1 MSEMKNAVGAGTGR
15 SGDDLCAGNSV
26 REFKIWAD
34 VLNYG
39 KKILKNAGIVEADLD
54 AWYLFEQSFG
64 ISRAQYFLCAREN
77 IVGSTAQKMTAQEQ
91 TGNSLESK
99 NALDCV
105 ELWLKEKLSAYENAL
120 KKRVARIP
128 LQQIIG
134 QQEFMGLSF
143 FVNEHVLIPRQD
155 TETLVELVLQEQKDK
170 DISILDMCTGS
181 GCIAVSLKKLGGYAH
196 VEGADISEESLKVA
210 KRNSEEILENNDVN
224 NDAVSSRTE
233 QIQNCT
239 NLTNNQNKQNNSAK
253 RKISEAS
260 KLSQAGVTFRHSDMF
275 SNFPETEQ
283 FDVIVSNPPYIPSA
297 VIEELEP
304 EVRDHEP
311 RGALDGTADGL
322 YFYRILAEECAKHL
336 TPGGHVYFETGY
348 DQGAAVK
355 ELLDIHGFKDTR
367 VIQDLAGKD
376 RVVCGAWQTAGRM
389 RRFYRCLTVW
399 MTCYGITKS

>member
-1 MSEMKNAVGAGTGR
+1 MSEMKSAVGAGTDR
-15 SGDDLCAGNSV
+15 SGDDLCVENSV

-54 AWYLFEQSFG
+54 AWYLFGQIFG

-77 IVGSTAQKMTAQEQ
+77 IAGSTAQKMAAQEL

-105 ELWLKEKLSAYENAL
+105 ELWLKEKLSAYENTME
-120 KKRVARIP
+120 KRASRIP
-128 LQQIIG
+128 LQQILG
-134 QQEFMGLSF
+134 QQEFMGLTF

-155 TETLVELVLQEQKDK
+155 TETLVELVLNEQKDK
-170 DISILDMCTGS
+170 NVSILDMCTGS
-181 GCIAVSLKKLGGYAH
+181 GCIAVSLKKLGGYAC
-196 VEGADISEESLKVA
+196 VEGADISEEALKVA

-233 QIQNCT
+233 QIQNCM
-239 NLTNNQNKQNNSAK
+239 NLTNNQNKQDNSEE
-253 RKISEAS
+253 RMVSEARRVP
-260 KLSQAGVTFRHSDMF
+260 QTGVTFRHSDMF
-275 SNFPETEQ
+275 SAFSEIEQ
-283 FDVIVSNPPYIPSA
+283 FNVIVSNPPYIPSA

-336 TPGGHVYFETGY
+336 TPGGHVYFEIGY

-367 VIQDLAGKD
+367 VIQDLTGKD
-376 RVVCGAWQTAGRM
+376 RVVCGTWQTAG
-389 RRFYRCLTVW
+389 V
-399 MTCYGITKS
+399 

>member
-26 REFKIWAD
+26 CEFKIWAD

-39 KKILKNAGIVEADLD
+39 KKILKNARIVEADLD
-54 AWYLFEQSFG
+54 AWYLFGQIFG

-77 IVGSTAQKMTAQEQ
+77 IAGSTAQKMAAQEQ

-105 ELWLKEKLSAYENAL
+105 ELWLKEKLSAYENTL
-120 KKRVARIP
+120 EKRASRIP
-128 LQQIIG
+128 LQQILG
-134 QQEFMGLSF
+134 QQEFMGLTF

-155 TETLVELVLQEQKDK
+155 TETLVELVLNEQKDK
-170 DISILDMCTGS
+170 NVSILDMCTGS
-181 GCIAVSLKKLGGYAH
+181 GCIAVSLKKLGGYAS
-196 VEGADISEESLKVA
+196 VEGADISEEALKVA
-210 KRNSEEILENNDVN
+210 KRNSEEILENSDVN

-239 NLTNNQNKQNNSAK
+239 NLTNNQNKQDNSEE
-253 RKISEAS
+253 RMVSEVRTVP
-260 KLSQAGVTFRHSDMF
+260 QTGVIFRLSDMF
-275 SNFPETEQ
+275 SAFSETER
-283 FDVIVSNPPYIPSA
+283 FNVIVSNPPYIPSA

-336 TPGGHVYFETGY
+336 TPGGHVYFEIGY

-367 VIQDLAGKD
+367 VIQDLTGKD
-376 RVVCGAWQTAGRM
+376 RVVCGTWQTAG
-389 RRFYRCLTVW
+389 V
-399 MTCYGITKS
+399 

>member
-26 REFKIWAD
+26 CEFKIWAD

-77 IVGSTAQKMTAQEQ
+77 IVGSTAQKIAVQEQ
-91 TGNSLESK
+91 HGDLLESG
-99 NALDCV
+99 NALDCA
-105 ELWLKEKLSAYENAL
+105 ELWLKEKLSAYEHAL
-120 KKRVARIP
+120 KKRAARIP

-196 VEGADISEESLKVA
+196 VEGADISEEALKVA

-224 NDAVSSRTE
+224 NDAVNSRTE

-239 NLTNNQNKQNNSAK
+239 NLTNNQNKQDNSEE
-253 RKISEAS
+253 RMVSEVRRV
-260 KLSQAGVTFRHSDMF
+260 SQTGVTFRHSDMF
-275 SNFPETEQ
+275 SSFRETEQ
-283 FDVIVSNPPYIPSA
+283 FNVIVSNPPYIPSA

-336 TPGGHVYFETGY
+336 TPGGHVYFEIGY

-376 RVVCGAWQTAGRM
+376 RVVCGTWQTTG
-389 RRFYRCLTVW
+389 V
-399 MTCYGITKS
+399 

>member
-1 MSEMKNAVGAGTGR
+1 MNEMKGAVGAGTGR
-15 SGDDLCAGNSV
+15 PGDDLCAENSV
-26 REFKIWAD
+26 REFKVWAD

-54 AWYLFEQSFG
+54 AWYLFEQIFG

-77 IVGSTAQKMTAQEQ
+77 IVGSMAQKIAVQEQ
-91 TGNSLESK
+91 HGDLLESG
-99 NALDCV
+99 NALECA

-120 KKRVARIP
+120 KKRAARIP

-134 QQEFMGLSF
+134 QQEFMGLTF

-196 VEGADISEESLKVA
+196 VEGSDISEEALKVA
-210 KRNSEEILENNDVN
+210 KRNSEEILENSDVN

-239 NLTNNQNKQNNSAK
+239 NLTNNQNKQDNSED
-253 RKISEAS
+253 RMVSEVRRAS
-260 KLSQAGVTFRHSDMF
+260 QTGVTFRHSDMF
-275 SNFPETEQ
+275 SSFRETEQ
-283 FDVIVSNPPYIPSA
+283 FNVIVSNPPYIPSA

-336 TPGGHVYFETGY
+336 TPGGHVYFEIGY

-367 VIQDLAGKD
+367 VIQDLTGKD
-376 RVVCGAWQTAGRM
+376 RVVCGAWQTTG
-389 RRFYRCLTVW
+389 V
-399 MTCYGITKS
+399 

>member
-26 REFKIWAD
+26 CEFKIWAD

-77 IVGSTAQKMTAQEQ
+77 IVGSTAQKIAVQEQ
-91 TGNSLESK
+91 HGDLLESG
-99 NALDCV
+99 NALDCA
-105 ELWLKEKLSAYENAL
+105 ELWLKEKLSAYEHAL
-120 KKRVARIP
+120 KKRAARIP

-239 NLTNNQNKQNNSAK
+239 NLTNNQNKQDNSEE
-253 RKISEAS
+253 RMVSEAS

-336 TPGGHVYFETGY
+336 TPGGHVYFEIGY

-376 RVVCGAWQTAGRM
+376 RVVCGTWQTTG
-389 RRFYRCLTVW
+389 V
-399 MTCYGITKS
+399 

>member
-26 REFKIWAD
+26 CEFKIWAD

-99 NALDCV
+99 NALDCA
-105 ELWLKEKLSAYENAL
+105 ELWLKEKLSAYEHAL
-120 KKRVARIP
+120 KKRAARIP

-239 NLTNNQNKQNNSAK
+239 NLTNNQNKQDNSEE
-253 RKISEAS
+253 RMVSEAS

-336 TPGGHVYFETGY
+336 TPGGHVYFEIGY
-348 DQGAAVK
+348 DQGMAVK
-355 ELLDIHGFKDTR
+355 ELLDNHGFKDTR

-376 RVVCGAWQTAGRM
+376 RVVCGAWQTAG
-389 RRFYRCLTVW
+389 V
-399 MTCYGITKS
+399 

>member
-1 MSEMKNAVGAGTGR
+1 MNEMKGAVGAGTGR
-15 SGDDLCAGNSV
+15 PGDDLCVENSV

-54 AWYLFEQSFG
+54 AWYLFEQIFG

-77 IVGSTAQKMTAQEQ
+77 IVGSTAQKIAVQEQ
-91 TGNSLESK
+91 HGDLLESG
-99 NALDCV
+99 NALECA
-105 ELWLKEKLSAYENAL
+105 ELWLKEKLSAYEHAL
-120 KKRVARIP
+120 KKRAARIP

-239 NLTNNQNKQNNSAK
+239 NLTNNQNKQDNSED
-253 RKISEAS
+253 RMVSEVRTVP
-260 KLSQAGVTFRHSDMF
+260 QTGVTFRRSDMF
-275 SNFPETEQ
+275 SAFPETER
-283 FDVIVSNPPYIPSA
+283 FNVIVSNPPYIPSA

-336 TPGGHVYFETGY
+336 TPGGHVYFEIGY

-367 VIQDLAGKD
+367 VIQDLTGKD
-376 RVVCGAWQTAGRM
+376 RVVCGAWQTAG
-389 RRFYRCLTVW
+389 V
-399 MTCYGITKS
+399 

>member
-54 AWYLFEQSFG
+54 AWYLFEQIFG

-77 IVGSTAQKMTAQEQ
+77 IAGSTAQKMTAQEQ

-105 ELWLKEKLSAYENAL
+105 ELWLKEKLSAYENTL
-120 KKRVARIP
+120 EKRASRIP
-128 LQQIIG
+128 LQQILG
-134 QQEFMGLSF
+134 QQEFMGLTF

-155 TETLVELVLQEQKDK
+155 TETLVELVLNEQKDK
-170 DISILDMCTGS
+170 NVSILDMCTGS
-181 GCIAVSLKKLGGYAH
+181 GCIAVSLKKLGGYAC
-196 VEGADISEESLKVA
+196 VEGADISEEALKVA
-210 KRNSEEILENNDVN
+210 KRNSEEILENSDVN

-239 NLTNNQNKQNNSAK
+239 NLTNNQNKQDNSEE
-253 RKISEAS
+253 RMVSEVRTVP
-260 KLSQAGVTFRHSDMF
+260 QTGVTFRHSDMF
-275 SNFPETEQ
+275 SAFPETER
-283 FDVIVSNPPYIPSA
+283 FNVIVSNPPYIPSA
-297 VIEELEP
+297 VIEALEP

-336 TPGGHVYFETGY
+336 TPGGHVYFEIGY

-367 VIQDLAGKD
+367 VIQDLTGKD
-376 RVVCGAWQTAGRM
+376 RVVCGAWQTAG
-389 RRFYRCLTVW
+389 V
-399 MTCYGITKS
+399 

>member
-1 MSEMKNAVGAGTGR
+1 MNEMKGAVGAGTGR
-15 SGDDLCAGNSV
+15 PGDDLCVENSV

-54 AWYLFEQSFG
+54 AWYLFEQIFG

-77 IVGSTAQKMTAQEQ
+77 IVGSTAQKMAAQEL
-91 TGNSLESK
+91 TGNSFESK

-105 ELWLKEKLSAYENAL
+105 ELWLKEKLSAYENTL
-120 KKRVARIP
+120 EKRASRIP
-128 LQQIIG
+128 LQQILG
-134 QQEFMGLSF
+134 QQEFMGLTF

-155 TETLVELVLQEQKDK
+155 TETLVELVLNEQKDK
-170 DISILDMCTGS
+170 NISILDMCTGS
-181 GCIAVSLKKLGGYAH
+181 GCIAVSLKKLGGYTC
-196 VEGADISEESLKVA
+196 VEGADISEEALKVA
-210 KRNSEEILENNDVN
+210 KRNSEEILENSDVN

-239 NLTNNQNKQNNSAK
+239 NLTNNQNKQDNSEE
-253 RKISEAS
+253 RMVSEVRRG
-260 KLSQAGVTFRHSDMF
+260 SQTGVTFRHSDMF
-275 SNFPETEQ
+275 SSFRETEQ
-283 FDVIVSNPPYIPSA
+283 FNVIVSNPPYIPSA

-336 TPGGHVYFETGY
+336 TPGGHVYFEIGY
-348 DQGAAVK
+348 DQGMAVK
-355 ELLDIHGFKDTR
+355 KLLDNHGFKDTR
-367 VIQDLAGKD
+367 VIQDLTGKD
-376 RVVCGAWQTAGRM
+376 RVVCGTWQTAG
-389 RRFYRCLTVW
+389 V
-399 MTCYGITKS
+399 

>member
-1 MSEMKNAVGAGTGR
+1 MSEMKSAVGAGMDR
-15 SGDDLCAGNSV
+15 SGDDLCVENSV

-39 KKILKNAGIVEADLD
+39 KKILKNARIVEADLD
-54 AWYLFEQSFG
+54 AWYLFGQIFG

-77 IVGSTAQKMTAQEQ
+77 IVGSTAQKMAAQEQ

-99 NALDCV
+99 NTLDCV
-105 ELWLKEKLSAYENAL
+105 ELWLKEKMSAYENTL
-120 KKRVARIP
+120 EKRASRIP
-128 LQQIIG
+128 LQQILG
-134 QQEFMGLSF
+134 QQEFMGLTF

-155 TETLVELVLQEQKDK
+155 TETLVELVLNEQKDK
-170 DISILDMCTGS
+170 NISILDMCTGS
-181 GCIAVSLKKLGGYAH
+181 GCIAVSLKKLGGYAC
-196 VEGADISEESLKVA
+196 VEGADISEEALKVA
-210 KRNSEEILENNDVN
+210 KRNSEEILENSDVN

-239 NLTNNQNKQNNSAK
+239 NLTNNQNKQDNSEE
-253 RKISEAS
+253 RMVSEVRTVP
-260 KLSQAGVTFRHSDMF
+260 QTGVIFRLSDMF
-275 SNFPETEQ
+275 SAFSETER
-283 FDVIVSNPPYIPSA
+283 FNVIVSNPPYIPSA

-336 TPGGHVYFETGY
+336 TPGGHVYFEIGY

-367 VIQDLAGKD
+367 VIQDLTGKD
-376 RVVCGAWQTAGRM
+376 RVVCGTWQTAG
-389 RRFYRCLTVW
+389 V
-399 MTCYGITKS
+399 

>member
-77 IVGSTAQKMTAQEQ
+77 IVGSTAQKIAVQEQ
-91 TGNSLESK
+91 HGDLLESG
-99 NALDCV
+99 NALECA
-105 ELWLKEKLSAYENAL
+105 ELWLKEKLSAYEHAL
-120 KKRVARIP
+120 KKRAARIP

-239 NLTNNQNKQNNSAK
+239 NLTNNQNKQDNSEE
-253 RKISEAS
+253 RMVSEAS

-336 TPGGHVYFETGY
+336 TPGGHVYFEIGY
-348 DQGAAVK
+348 DQGMAVK
-355 ELLDIHGFKDTR
+355 ELLDNHGFKDTR

-376 RVVCGAWQTAGRM
+376 RVVCGAWQTAG
-389 RRFYRCLTVW
+389 V
-399 MTCYGITKS
+399 

>member
-15 SGDDLCAGNSV
+15 SGDDLCVGNSV
-26 REFKIWAD
+26 HEFKIWAD

-77 IVGSTAQKMTAQEQ
+77 IVGSTAQKIAVQEQ
-91 TGNSLESK
+91 HRDLLESG
-99 NALDCV
+99 NALECA
-105 ELWLKEKLSAYENAL
+105 ELWLKEKLSAYEHAL
-120 KKRVARIP
+120 KKRAARIP

-224 NDAVSSRTE
+224 NDAVNSRTE

-239 NLTNNQNKQNNSAK
+239 NLTNNQNKQDNSEE
-253 RKISEAS
+253 RMVSEAS

-336 TPGGHVYFETGY
+336 TPGGHVYFEIGY
-348 DQGAAVK
+348 DQGMAVK
-355 ELLDIHGFKDTR
+355 ELLDNHGFKDTR

-376 RVVCGAWQTAGRM
+376 RVVCGAWQTAG
-389 RRFYRCLTVW
+389 V
-399 MTCYGITKS
+399 

>member
-1 MSEMKNAVGAGTGR
+1 MSEMKSAVGAGMDR
-15 SGDDLCAGNSV
+15 SGDDLCVENSV

-54 AWYLFEQSFG
+54 AWYLFEQIFG

-77 IVGSTAQKMTAQEQ
+77 IVGSTAQKIAVQEQ
-91 TGNSLESK
+91 HGDLLESG
-99 NALDCV
+99 NALECA
-105 ELWLKEKLSAYENAL
+105 ELWLKEKLSAYEHAL
-120 KKRVARIP
+120 KKRAARIP

-224 NDAVSSRTE
+224 NDAVNSRTE

-239 NLTNNQNKQNNSAK
+239 NLTNNQNKQDNSEE
-253 RKISEAS
+253 RMVSEVRRV
-260 KLSQAGVTFRHSDMF
+260 SQTGVTFRRSDMF
-275 SNFPETEQ
+275 SSFRGTEQ

-336 TPGGHVYFETGY
+336 TPGGHVYFEIGY

-367 VIQDLAGKD
+367 VIQDLTGKD
-376 RVVCGAWQTAGRM
+376 RVVCGAWQTAG
-389 RRFYRCLTVW
+389 V
-399 MTCYGITKS
+399 

>member
-1 MSEMKNAVGAGTGR
+1 MSEMKSAVGAGTDR
-15 SGDDLCAGNSV
+15 SGDDLCVENSV

-54 AWYLFEQSFG
+54 AWYLFGQIFG

-77 IVGSTAQKMTAQEQ
+77 IAGSTAQKMAAQEQ

-99 NALDCV
+99 KALDCV
-105 ELWLKEKLSAYENAL
+105 ELWLKEKLSAYENTL
-120 KKRVARIP
+120 EKRASRIP
-128 LQQIIG
+128 LQQILG
-134 QQEFMGLSF
+134 QQEFMGLTF

-155 TETLVELVLQEQKDK
+155 TETLVELVLNEQKDK
-170 DISILDMCTGS
+170 NISILDMCTGS
-181 GCIAVSLKKLGGYAH
+181 GCIAVSLKKLGGYTC
-196 VEGADISEESLKVA
+196 VEGADISEEALKVA
-210 KRNSEEILENNDVN
+210 KRNSEEILENSDVN

-239 NLTNNQNKQNNSAK
+239 NLTNNQNKQDNSEE
-253 RKISEAS
+253 RMVSEVRRG
-260 KLSQAGVTFRHSDMF
+260 SQTGVTFRHSDMF
-275 SNFPETEQ
+275 SSFRETEQ
-283 FDVIVSNPPYIPSA
+283 FNVIVSNPPYIPSA

-336 TPGGHVYFETGY
+336 TPGGHVYFEIGY
-348 DQGAAVK
+348 DQGMAVK
-355 ELLDIHGFKDTR
+355 ELLDNHGFKDTR
-367 VIQDLAGKD
+367 VIQDLTGKD
-376 RVVCGAWQTAGRM
+376 RVVCGTWQTAG
-389 RRFYRCLTVW
+389 V
-399 MTCYGITKS
+399 

>member
-26 REFKIWAD
+26 CEFKIWAD

-77 IVGSTAQKMTAQEQ
+77 IVGSTAQKIAVQEQ
-91 TGNSLESK
+91 HGDLLESG
-99 NALDCV
+99 NALECA
-105 ELWLKEKLSAYENAL
+105 ELWLEEKLSAYENAL
-120 KKRVARIP
+120 KKRAARIP

-143 FVNEHVLIPRQD
+143 FVNEHVLIPRLD

-239 NLTNNQNKQNNSAK
+239 NLTNNQNKQDNSEE
-253 RKISEAS
+253 RMVSEAS

-336 TPGGHVYFETGY
+336 TPGGHVYFEIGY
-348 DQGAAVK
+348 DQGMAVK
-355 ELLDIHGFKDTR
+355 ELLDNHGFKDTR

-376 RVVCGAWQTAGRM
+376 RVVCGAWQTAG
-389 RRFYRCLTVW
+389 V
-399 MTCYGITKS
+399 

>member
-1 MSEMKNAVGAGTGR
+1 MSEMKSAVGAGMDR
-15 SGDDLCAGNSV
+15 SGDDLCVENSV

-54 AWYLFEQSFG
+54 AWYLFEQIFG

-77 IVGSTAQKMTAQEQ
+77 IAGNTAQKMAAQEQ

-105 ELWLKEKLSAYENAL
+105 ELWLKEKLSAYENTL
-120 KKRVARIP
+120 EKRASRIP
-128 LQQIIG
+128 LQQILG
-134 QQEFMGLSF
+134 QQEFMGLTF

-155 TETLVELVLQEQKDK
+155 TETLVELVLNEQKDK
-170 DISILDMCTGS
+170 NVSILDMCTGS
-181 GCIAVSLKKLGGYAH
+181 GCIAVSLKKLGGYAS
-196 VEGADISEESLKVA
+196 VEGADISEEALKVA

-239 NLTNNQNKQNNSAK
+239 NLTNNQNKQDNSED
-253 RKISEAS
+253 RMVSEVRTMP
-260 KLSQAGVTFRHSDMF
+260 QTGVTFRRSDMF
-275 SNFPETEQ
+275 SAFPETER
-283 FDVIVSNPPYIPSA
+283 FNVIVSNPPYIPSA

-336 TPGGHVYFETGY
+336 TPGGHVYFEIGY

-367 VIQDLAGKD
+367 VIQDLTGKD
-376 RVVCGAWQTAGRM
+376 RVVCGTWQIAG
-389 RRFYRCLTVW
+389 V
-399 MTCYGITKS
+399 

>member
-77 IVGSTAQKMTAQEQ
+77 IVGSTAQKIAVQEQ
-91 TGNSLESK
+91 HGDLLESG
-99 NALDCV
+99 NALECA

-120 KKRVARIP
+120 KKRAARIP

-224 NDAVSSRTE
+224 NDAVNSRTE

-239 NLTNNQNKQNNSAK
+239 NLTNNQNKQDNSEE
-253 RKISEAS
+253 RMVSEVRRV
-260 KLSQAGVTFRHSDMF
+260 SQTGVTFRRSDMF
-275 SNFPETEQ
+275 SSFRGTEQ
-283 FDVIVSNPPYIPSA
+283 FNVIVSNPPYIPSA

-336 TPGGHVYFETGY
+336 TPGGHVYFKIGY

-355 ELLDIHGFKDTR
+355 ELLDNRGFKDTR

-376 RVVCGAWQTAGRM
+376 RVVCGAWQTAG
-389 RRFYRCLTVW
+389 V
-399 MTCYGITKS
+399 

>member
-26 REFKIWAD
+26 CEFKIWAD

-120 KKRVARIP
+120 KKRAARIP

-336 TPGGHVYFETGY
+336 TPGGHVYFEIGY

-355 ELLDIHGFKDTR
+355 ELLDNRGFKDTR

-376 RVVCGAWQTAGRM
+376 RVVCGAWQTAG
-389 RRFYRCLTVW
+389 V
-399 MTCYGITKS
+399 

>member
-1 MSEMKNAVGAGTGR
+1 MSEMKSAVGAGTDR
-15 SGDDLCAGNSV
+15 SGDDLCVENSV

-54 AWYLFEQSFG
+54 AWYLFGQIFG

-77 IVGSTAQKMTAQEQ
+77 IAGSTAQKMTAQEQ

-105 ELWLKEKLSAYENAL
+105 ELWLKEKLSAYENTL
-120 KKRVARIP
+120 EKRASRIP
-128 LQQIIG
+128 LQQILG
-134 QQEFMGLSF
+134 QQEFMGLTF

-155 TETLVELVLQEQKDK
+155 TETLVELVLHEQKDK

-181 GCIAVSLKKLGGYAH
+181 GCIAVSLKKLGGYVH
-196 VEGADISEESLKVA
+196 VEGADISEEALKVA
-210 KRNSEEILENNDVN
+210 KRNSEEILENSDVSS
-224 NDAVSSRTE
+224 DAVSSRTE

-239 NLTNNQNKQNNSAK
+239 NLTNNQNKQDNSED
-253 RKISEAS
+253 RVVSEVRTVPQTS
-260 KLSQAGVTFRHSDMF
+260 VTFRRSDMF
-275 SNFPETEQ
+275 SAFPETER
-283 FDVIVSNPPYIPSA
+283 FNVIVSNPPYIPSA

-336 TPGGHVYFETGY
+336 TPGGHVYFEIGY

-367 VIQDLAGKD
+367 VIQDLTGKD
-376 RVVCGAWQTAGRM
+376 RVVCGTWQTAG
-389 RRFYRCLTVW
+389 V
-399 MTCYGITKS
+399 

>member
-77 IVGSTAQKMTAQEQ
+77 IVGSTAQKIAVQEQ
-91 TGNSLESK
+91 HGDLLESG
-99 NALDCV
+99 NALDCA
-105 ELWLKEKLSAYENAL
+105 ELWLKEKLSAYEHAL
-120 KKRVARIP
+120 KKRAARIP

-210 KRNSEEILENNDVN
+210 KRNSEEILENNDVH

-239 NLTNNQNKQNNSAK
+239 NLTNNQNKQDNSEE
-253 RKISEAS
+253 RMVSEAS

-336 TPGGHVYFETGY
+336 TPGGHVYFEIGY
-348 DQGAAVK
+348 DQGMAVK
-355 ELLDIHGFKDTR
+355 ELLDNHGFKDTR

-376 RVVCGAWQTAGRM
+376 RVVCGAWQTAG
-389 RRFYRCLTVW
+389 V
-399 MTCYGITKS
+399 

>member
-77 IVGSTAQKMTAQEQ
+77 IVGSTAQKIAVQEQ
-91 TGNSLESK
+91 HGDLLESG
-99 NALDCV
+99 NALECA
-105 ELWLKEKLSAYENAL
+105 ELWLKEKLSAYEHAL
-120 KKRVARIP
+120 KKRAARIP

-143 FVNEHVLIPRQD
+143 FVNEHVMIPRQD

-239 NLTNNQNKQNNSAK
+239 NLTNNQNKQDNSEE
-253 RKISEAS
+253 RMVSEAS

-336 TPGGHVYFETGY
+336 TPGGHVYFEIGY
-348 DQGAAVK
+348 DQGMAVK
-355 ELLDIHGFKDTR
+355 ELLDNHGFKDTR

-376 RVVCGAWQTAGRM
+376 RVVCGAWQTAG
-389 RRFYRCLTVW
+389 V
-399 MTCYGITKS
+399 

>member
-1 MSEMKNAVGAGTGR
+1 MSEMKSAVGAGMDR
-15 SGDDLCAGNSV
+15 SGDDLCVENSV

-77 IVGSTAQKMTAQEQ
+77 IAGSTAQKMAAQEL
-91 TGNSLESK
+91 TGNSFESK

-105 ELWLKEKLSAYENAL
+105 ELWLKEKLSAYENTL
-120 KKRVARIP
+120 EKRASRIP
-128 LQQIIG
+128 LQQILG
-134 QQEFMGLSF
+134 QQEFMGLTF

-155 TETLVELVLQEQKDK
+155 TETLVELVLNEQKDK
-170 DISILDMCTGS
+170 NISILDMCTGS
-181 GCIAVSLKKLGGYAH
+181 GCIAVSLKKLGGYTC
-196 VEGADISEESLKVA
+196 VEGADISEEALKVA
-210 KRNSEEILENNDVN
+210 KRNSEEILENSDVN

-239 NLTNNQNKQNNSAK
+239 NLTNNQNKQDNSED
-253 RKISEAS
+253 RMVSEVRTVP
-260 KLSQAGVTFRHSDMF
+260 QTGVIFRRSDMF
-275 SNFPETEQ
+275 SAFPETER
-283 FDVIVSNPPYIPSA
+283 FNVIVSNPPYIPSA

-336 TPGGHVYFETGY
+336 TPGGHVYFEIGY
-348 DQGAAVK
+348 DQGMAVK
-355 ELLDIHGFKDTR
+355 ELLDNHGFKDTR

-376 RVVCGAWQTAGRM
+376 RVVCGAWQTVG
-389 RRFYRCLTVW
+389 V
-399 MTCYGITKS
+399 

>member
-77 IVGSTAQKMTAQEQ
+77 IVGSTAQKMAAQEQ

-105 ELWLKEKLSAYENAL
+105 ELWLKEKLSAYENTL
-120 KKRVARIP
+120 EKRASRIP
-128 LQQIIG
+128 LQQILG
-134 QQEFMGLSF
+134 QQEFMGLTF

-155 TETLVELVLQEQKDK
+155 TETLVELVLNEQKDK
-170 DISILDMCTGS
+170 NVSILDMCTGS
-181 GCIAVSLKKLGGYAH
+181 GCIAVSLKKLGGYAS
-196 VEGADISEESLKVA
+196 VEGADISEEALKVA
-210 KRNSEEILENNDVN
+210 KRNSEEILENSDVN

-239 NLTNNQNKQNNSAK
+239 NLTNNQNKQDNSEE
-253 RKISEAS
+253 RMVSEVRTVP
-260 KLSQAGVTFRHSDMF
+260 QPGVIFRLSDMF
-275 SNFPETEQ
+275 SAFSETER
-283 FDVIVSNPPYIPSA
+283 FNVIVSNPPYIPSA

-336 TPGGHVYFETGY
+336 TPGGHVYFEIGY

-376 RVVCGAWQTAGRM
+376 RVVCGAWQTAG
-389 RRFYRCLTVW
+389 V
-399 MTCYGITKS
+399 

>member
-77 IVGSTAQKMTAQEQ
+77 IAGSTAQKMAAQEQ

-105 ELWLKEKLSAYENAL
+105 ELWLKEKLSAYENTLERRAS
-120 KKRVARIP
+120 RIP
-128 LQQIIG
+128 LQQILG
-134 QQEFMGLSF
+134 RQEFMGLTF

-155 TETLVELVLQEQKDK
+155 TETLVELVLNEQKDK
-170 DISILDMCTGS
+170 NISILDMCTGS
-181 GCIAVSLKKLGGYAH
+181 GCIAVSLKKLGGYAC
-196 VEGADISEESLKVA
+196 VEGADISEEALKVA
-210 KRNSEEILENNDVN
+210 KRNSEEILENS
-224 NDAVSSRTE
+224 DAVSSRTE

-239 NLTNNQNKQNNSAK
+239 NLTNNQNKQDNSEEHMV
-253 RKISEAS
+253 SEVRRV
-260 KLSQAGVTFRHSDMF
+260 SQTGVTFRRSDMF
-275 SNFPETEQ
+275 SSFRGTEQ
-283 FDVIVSNPPYIPSA
+283 FNVIVSNPPYIPSA

-336 TPGGHVYFETGY
+336 TPGGHVYFEIGY
-348 DQGAAVK
+348 DQGMAVK
-355 ELLDIHGFKDTR
+355 KLLDNHGFKDTR

-376 RVVCGAWQTAGRM
+376 RVVCGAWQTAG
-389 RRFYRCLTVW
+389 V
-399 MTCYGITKS
+399 

>member
-1 MSEMKNAVGAGTGR
+1 MSEMKSAVGAGTDR
-15 SGDDLCAGNSV
+15 SGDDLCVENSV

-54 AWYLFEQSFG
+54 AWYLFGQIFG

-77 IVGSTAQKMTAQEQ
+77 IAGNTAQKMAAQEQ

-105 ELWLKEKLSAYENAL
+105 ELWLKEKLSAYENTL
-120 KKRVARIP
+120 EKRASRVP
-128 LQQIIG
+128 LQQILG
-134 QQEFMGLSF
+134 QQEFMGLTF

-155 TETLVELVLQEQKDK
+155 TETLVELVLNEQKDK
-170 DISILDMCTGS
+170 NVSILDMCTGS
-181 GCIAVSLKKLGGYAH
+181 GCIAVSLKKLGGYTC
-196 VEGADISEESLKVA
+196 VEGADISEEALKVA
-210 KRNSEEILENNDVN
+210 KRNSEEILENSEVN

-239 NLTNNQNKQNNSAK
+239 NLTNNQNKQDNSEDSMV
-253 RKISEAS
+253 SEVRTVP
-260 KLSQAGVTFRHSDMF
+260 QTGVTFRRSDMF
-275 SNFPETEQ
+275 SAFPETER
-283 FDVIVSNPPYIPSA
+283 FNVIVSNPPYIPSA
-297 VIEELEP
+297 VIEALEP

-336 TPGGHVYFETGY
+336 TPGGRVYFEIGY

-376 RVVCGAWQTAGRM
+376 RVVCGAWQTAG
-389 RRFYRCLTVW
+389 V
-399 MTCYGITKS
+399 

>member
-1 MSEMKNAVGAGTGR
+1 MSEMKSAVGAGTGR
-15 SGDDLCAGNSV
+15 SGDDLCVGNSV

-54 AWYLFEQSFG
+54 AWYLFEQIFG

-77 IVGSTAQKMTAQEQ
+77 IAGSTAQKMAAQEQ
-91 TGNSLESK
+91 AGNSLESK

-105 ELWLKEKLSAYENAL
+105 ELWLKVKLSAYENTL
-120 KKRVARIP
+120 EKRAARIP
-128 LQQIIG
+128 LQQNLG
-134 QQEFMGLSF
+134 QQEFMGLTF

-155 TETLVELVLQEQKDK
+155 TETLVELVLNEQKDK
-170 DISILDMCTGS
+170 NVSILDMCTGS
-181 GCIAVSLKKLGGYAH
+181 GCIAVSLKKLGGYAC
-196 VEGADISEESLKVA
+196 VEGADISEEALKVA
-210 KRNSEEILENNDVN
+210 KRNSEEILENSDVN
-224 NDAVSSRTE
+224 DDAVSSRTE

-239 NLTNNQNKQNNSAK
+239 NQTNNQNKQDNSEDCMV
-253 RKISEAS
+253 SEVRTVP
-260 KLSQAGVTFRHSDMF
+260 QTGVIFRRSDMF
-275 SNFPETEQ
+275 SAFPETER
-283 FDVIVSNPPYIPSA
+283 FNVIVSNPPYIPSA

-336 TPGGHVYFETGY
+336 TPGGHVYFEIGY

-355 ELLDIHGFKDTR
+355 KLLDNHGFKDTR
-367 VIQDLAGKD
+367 VIQDLTGKD
-376 RVVCGAWQTAGRM
+376 RVVCGAWQTAG
-389 RRFYRCLTVW
+389 V
-399 MTCYGITKS
+399 

>member
-1 MSEMKNAVGAGTGR
+1 MNEMKGAVGAGTGR
-15 SGDDLCAGNSV
+15 PGDDLCVENSV

-54 AWYLFEQSFG
+54 AWYLFEQIFG

-77 IVGSTAQKMTAQEQ
+77 IVGSTAQKIAVQEQ
-91 TGNSLESK
+91 HGDLLESG
-99 NALDCV
+99 NALECA
-105 ELWLKEKLSAYENAL
+105 ELWLKEKLSAYEHAL
-120 KKRVARIP
+120 KKRAARIP

-224 NDAVSSRTE
+224 NDAVNSRTE

-239 NLTNNQNKQNNSAK
+239 NLTNNQNKQDNSEE
-253 RKISEAS
+253 RMVSEVRRV
-260 KLSQAGVTFRHSDMF
+260 SQTGVTFRRSDMF
-275 SNFPETEQ
+275 SSFRGTEQ

-336 TPGGHVYFETGY
+336 TPGGHVYFEIGY

-367 VIQDLAGKD
+367 VIQDLTGKD
-376 RVVCGAWQTAGRM
+376 RVVCGAWQTAG
-389 RRFYRCLTVW
+389 V
-399 MTCYGITKS
+399 

>member
-1 MSEMKNAVGAGTGR
+1 MSEMKSAVGAGMDR
-15 SGDDLCAGNSV
+15 SGDDLCVENSV

-54 AWYLFEQSFG
+54 AWYLFEQIFG

-77 IVGSTAQKMTAQEQ
+77 IAGSTAQKMAAQEQ

-99 NALDCV
+99 KALDCV
-105 ELWLKEKLSAYENAL
+105 ELWLKEKLSAYENTL
-120 KKRVARIP
+120 EKRASRIP
-128 LQQIIG
+128 LQQILG
-134 QQEFMGLSF
+134 QQEFMGLTF

-155 TETLVELVLQEQKDK
+155 TETLVELVLNEQKDK
-170 DISILDMCTGS
+170 NVSILDMCTGS
-181 GCIAVSLKKLGGYAH
+181 GCIAVSLKKLGGYAC
-196 VEGADISEESLKVA
+196 VEGADISEEALKVA
-210 KRNSEEILENNDVN
+210 KRNSEEILENSDVN

-239 NLTNNQNKQNNSAK
+239 NLTNNQNKQDNSED
-253 RKISEAS
+253 RMVSEVRTVP
-260 KLSQAGVTFRHSDMF
+260 QTGVTFRRSDMF
-275 SNFPETEQ
+275 SAFPETER
-283 FDVIVSNPPYIPSA
+283 FNVIVSNPPYIPSA
-297 VIEELEP
+297 VIEGLEP

-336 TPGGHVYFETGY
+336 TPGGHVYFEIGY

-367 VIQDLAGKD
+367 VIQDLTGKD
-376 RVVCGAWQTAGRM
+376 RVVCGTWQTAG
-389 RRFYRCLTVW
+389 V
-399 MTCYGITKS
+399 

>member
-1 MSEMKNAVGAGTGR
+1 MNEMKGAVGAGTGR
-15 SGDDLCAGNSV
+15 PGDDLCVENSV

-54 AWYLFEQSFG
+54 AWYLFGQIFG

-77 IVGSTAQKMTAQEQ
+77 IAGSTAQKMAAQEQ
-91 TGNSLESK
+91 PGNSLESK

-105 ELWLKEKLSAYENAL
+105 ELWLKEKLSAYENTL
-120 KKRVARIP
+120 EKRASRIP
-128 LQQIIG
+128 LQQILG
-134 QQEFMGLSF
+134 QQEFMGLTF

-155 TETLVELVLQEQKDK
+155 TETLVELVLNEQKDK
-170 DISILDMCTGS
+170 NISILDMCTGS
-181 GCIAVSLKKLGGYAH
+181 GCIAVSLKKLGGYTC
-196 VEGADISEESLKVA
+196 VEGADISEEALKVA
-210 KRNSEEILENNDVN
+210 KRNSEEILENSDVN

-239 NLTNNQNKQNNSAK
+239 NLTNNQNKQDNSEE
-253 RKISEAS
+253 RMVSEVRRG
-260 KLSQAGVTFRHSDMF
+260 SQTGVTFRHSDMF
-275 SNFPETEQ
+275 SSFRETEQ
-283 FDVIVSNPPYIPSA
+283 FNVIVSNPPYIPSA

-336 TPGGHVYFETGY
+336 TPGGHVYFEIGY
-348 DQGAAVK
+348 DQGMAVK
-355 ELLDIHGFKDTR
+355 ELLDNHGFKDTR
-367 VIQDLAGKD
+367 VIQDLTGKD
-376 RVVCGAWQTAGRM
+376 RVVCGTWQTAG
-389 RRFYRCLTVW
+389 V
-399 MTCYGITKS
+399 

>member
-1 MSEMKNAVGAGTGR
+1 MSEMKSAVGAGTDR
-15 SGDDLCAGNSV
+15 SGDDLCGENSV

-54 AWYLFEQSFG
+54 AWYLFEQIFG

-77 IVGSTAQKMTAQEQ
+77 IAGSTAQKMTAQEQ

-99 NALDCV
+99 NTLDCV
-105 ELWLKEKLSAYENAL
+105 ELWLKEKLSAYENTL
-120 KKRVARIP
+120 EKRASRIP
-128 LQQIIG
+128 LQQILG
-134 QQEFMGLSF
+134 QQEFMGLTF

-155 TETLVELVLQEQKDK
+155 TETLVELVLNEQKDK
-170 DISILDMCTGS
+170 NVSILDMCTGS
-181 GCIAVSLKKLGGYAH
+181 GCIAVSLKKLGGYAC
-196 VEGADISEESLKVA
+196 VEGADISEEALKVA
-210 KRNSEEILENNDVN
+210 KRNSEEILENSDVN

-239 NLTNNQNKQNNSAK
+239 NLTNNQNKQDNSEE
-253 RKISEAS
+253 RMVSEVRTVP
-260 KLSQAGVTFRHSDMF
+260 QTGVTFRHSDMF
-275 SNFPETEQ
+275 SAFPETER
-283 FDVIVSNPPYIPSA
+283 FNVIVSNPPYIPSA
-297 VIEELEP
+297 VIEALEP

-336 TPGGHVYFETGY
+336 TPGGHVYFEIGY
-348 DQGAAVK
+348 DQGMAVK
-355 ELLDIHGFKDTR
+355 ELLDNHGFKDTR

-376 RVVCGAWQTAGRM
+376 RVVCGAWQTAG
-389 RRFYRCLTVW
+389 V
-399 MTCYGITKS
+399 

>member
-1 MSEMKNAVGAGTGR
+1 MSEMKSAVGAGMDR
-15 SGDDLCAGNSV
+15 SGDDLCVENSV

-39 KKILKNAGIVEADLD
+39 KKILKNARIVEADLD
-54 AWYLFEQSFG
+54 AWYLFGQIFG

-77 IVGSTAQKMTAQEQ
+77 IAGSTAQKMAAQEQ

-105 ELWLKEKLSAYENAL
+105 ELWLKEKLSAYENTL
-120 KKRVARIP
+120 EKRASRIP
-128 LQQIIG
+128 LQQILG
-134 QQEFMGLSF
+134 QQEFMGLTF

-155 TETLVELVLQEQKDK
+155 TETLVELVLNEQKDK
-170 DISILDMCTGS
+170 NVSILDMCTGS
-181 GCIAVSLKKLGGYAH
+181 GCIAVSLKKLGGYAS
-196 VEGADISEESLKVA
+196 VEGADISEEALKVA
-210 KRNSEEILENNDVN
+210 KRNSEEILENSDVN

-239 NLTNNQNKQNNSAK
+239 NLTNNQNKQDNSEE
-253 RKISEAS
+253 RMVSEVRTVP
-260 KLSQAGVTFRHSDMF
+260 QTGVIFRLSDMF
-275 SNFPETEQ
+275 SAFSETER

-336 TPGGHVYFETGY
+336 TPGGHVYFEIGY
-348 DQGAAVK
+348 DQGMAVK
-355 ELLDIHGFKDTR
+355 ELLDNHGFKDTR

-376 RVVCGAWQTAGRM
+376 RVVCGAWQTAG
-389 RRFYRCLTVW
+389 V
-399 MTCYGITKS
+399 

>member
-26 REFKIWAD
+26 CEFKIWAD

-77 IVGSTAQKMTAQEQ
+77 IVGSTAQKIAVQEQ
-91 TGNSLESK
+91 HGDLLESG
-99 NALDCV
+99 NALECA
-105 ELWLKEKLSAYENAL
+105 ELWLKEKLSAYEHAL
-120 KKRVARIP
+120 KKRAARIP

-239 NLTNNQNKQNNSAK
+239 NLTNNQNKQDNSEE
-253 RKISEAS
+253 RMVSEAS

-336 TPGGHVYFETGY
+336 TPGGHVYFEIGY

-367 VIQDLAGKD
+367 VIQDLTGKD
-376 RVVCGAWQTAGRM
+376 RVVCGAWQTAG
-389 RRFYRCLTVW
+389 V
-399 MTCYGITKS
+399 

>member
-1 MSEMKNAVGAGTGR
+1 MSEMKSAVGAGTDR
-15 SGDDLCAGNSV
+15 SGDDLCVENSV

-39 KKILKNAGIVEADLD
+39 KQTLKNAGIAEADLD
-54 AWYLFEQSFG
+54 AWYLFEQIFG

-77 IVGSTAQKMTAQEQ
+77 IDGSTAQKMAAQEQ

-105 ELWLKEKLSAYENAL
+105 ELWLKEKMSAYENTL
-120 KKRVARIP
+120 EKRAARIP

-134 QQEFMGLSF
+134 QQEFMGLTF

-155 TETLVELVLQEQKDK
+155 TETLVELVLNEQKDK
-170 DISILDMCTGS
+170 NISILDMCTGS
-181 GCIAVSLKKLGGYAH
+181 GCIAVSLKKLGGYAC
-196 VEGADISEESLKVA
+196 VEGADISEEALKVA
-210 KRNSEEILENNDVN
+210 KRNSEELLEKNNAN

-239 NLTNNQNKQNNSAK
+239 NLTNNQNKQDNSEK
-253 RKISEAS
+253 CMVSEACTVP
-260 KLSQAGVTFRHSDMF
+260 QTGVTFRRSDMF
-275 SNFPETEQ
+275 SSFQETER
-283 FDVIVSNPPYIPSA
+283 FNVIVSNPPYIPSA

-336 TPGGHVYFETGY
+336 TPGGHVYFEIGY

-367 VIQDLAGKD
+367 VIQDLTGKD
-376 RVVCGAWQTAGRM
+376 RVVCGTWQTTG
-389 RRFYRCLTVW
+389 V
-399 MTCYGITKS
+399 